1 MFDVSPMTANLII
14 LAVGVLLY
22 LFVWVWLGQL
32 PRVLAVLGR
41 ILMAL
46 VLIAPIV
53 LAAIGQFGSIRPAGQ
68 RPPVASAPSQP
79 SVSDA
84 ERRQAADQRAAAEA
98 KATADARRLADAKAA
113 ADKSAA
119 DAKAAAD
126 RAAAEAKQLAD
137 AKAAADAQ
145 AAAQAAAA
153 QAKALADAKAAA
165 DAKIAQ
171 ERERVA
177 TAPPPP
183 PPPAT
188 APAAT
193 PAPAPAAMPPPV
205 GGTRSM
211 SGAPPIPAPAPTEVQ
226 SDWASVPVFYGT
238 NRNRADAAKRI
249 NYGAERAGRLELGRA
264 IVTVPK
270 NHQVPNVERP
280 WSIRV
285 PFFDIK
291 IYEQAED
298 PKLHFT
304 IKEIG
309 ALTQEQFLAF
319 VRERLAASAKFKDHA
334 FVFIHGY
341 NNGFD
346 YAIYRTAQ
354 IAYDLDFDGAP
365 FMYSWPS
372 GGGVASYGY
381 DRESAEGAEPH
392 LKEFMDLVVKQSGAT
407 QVSVIAHSMGNL
419 PLLRVLNQIKPS
431 LPAGVQLNQII
442 MAAPDVD
449 RNLFETLARDLKAIS
464 RGVTMYVSS
473 NDRAMDASRRV
484 AGGVPRAGDVPP
496 DGPLV
501 MPDID
506 TIDVTATSTDWL
518 ALNHSTYAERSA
530 LIADI
535 AQLIRT
541 GERPPEKR
549 TQALERKPS
558 AKGDYWLY
566 SVGR

>member
-14 LAVGVLLY
+14 LAVGALLY
-22 LFVWVWLGQL
+22 LFVWIWLGQL
-32 PRVLAVLGR
+32 PRVLAALGR
-41 ILMAL
+41 IVLAL

-53 LAAIGQFGSIRPAGQ
+53 LAAIGQFGSIRHAGQ

-84 ERRQAADQRAAAEA
+84 DRRADEQRA
-98 KATADARRLADAKAA
+98 ADARRLADAK
-113 ADKSAA
+113 S
-119 DAKAAAD
+119 AAD
-126 RAAAEAKQLAD
+126 RAAA
-137 AKAAADAQ
+137 ADAQ
-145 AAAQAAAA
+145 AAA

-165 DAKIAQ
+165 DAQAAAQAKALADAKAAADVKIAQ

-183 PPPAT
+183 APVTAP

-193 PAPAPAAMPPPV
+193 PAPA
-205 GGTRSM
+205 GGTRSIG
-211 SGAPPIPAPAPTEVQ
+211 GAPPVPADVQ

-238 NRNRADAAKRI
+238 NRNRADSAKRI
-249 NYGAERAGRLELGRA
+249 DYGADRAGRLELGRA

-309 ALTQEQFLAF
+309 ALTQEQFLSF
-319 VRERLAASAKFKDHA
+319 VRERLAASATFKDHA

-354 IAYDLDFDGAP
+354 IAYDLIFDGAP

-372 GGGVASYGY
+372 GGGVSSYGY

-392 LKEFMDLVVKQSGAT
+392 LKDFMDLVVRQSGAK

-419 PLLRVLNQIKPS
+419 PLLRVLNQIRPS

-473 NDRAMDASRRV
+473 NDRAMDAARRF
-484 AGGVPRAGDVPP
+484 AGGVPRAGDVPA

-506 TIDVTATSTDWL
+506 TVDVTATSTDWL

-535 AQLIRT
+535 AALIRT

-549 TQALERKPS
+549 TKALARTPS
-558 AKGDYWLY
+558 SRGDYWLY
-566 SVGR
+566 SAGR